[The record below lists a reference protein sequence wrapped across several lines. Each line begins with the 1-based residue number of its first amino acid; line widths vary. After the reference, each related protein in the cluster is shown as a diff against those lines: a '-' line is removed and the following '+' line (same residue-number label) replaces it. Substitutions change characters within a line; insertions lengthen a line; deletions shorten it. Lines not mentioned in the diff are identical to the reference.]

1 MLDPVTA
8 FTVATTA
15 FGTIKKLVEAGRE
28 VEDVA
33 GQLGKWFG
41 AVSDFNTHANLKA
54 AEKPSLFRR
63 VLHDGSVEQEAM
75 QVAMHR
81 EALRKQEY
89 QLKLLIIGHYG
100 EAVYNEMMQDRIRI
114 RRQREKAE
122 REHEMRRAEFRATVF
137 YGVAIAVCAAILI
150 WLATI
155 FYDSFNWR
163 S

>member
-33 GQLGKWFG
+33 GQIGKWFG
-41 AVSDFNTHANLKA
+41 AVSDFHTHANRKA
-54 AEKPSLFRR
+54 AERPSVFRKL
-63 VLHDGSVEQEAM
+63 LHDGSVEQQALDMAM
-75 QVAMHR
+75 KR

-100 EAVYNEMMQDRIRI
+100 EVVYNEMMQDRIRI

-122 REHEMRRAEFRATVF
+122 REHEMRRAEFQANVF
-137 YGVAIAVCAAILI
+137 YATAIAVCLAALI
-150 WLATI
+150 WLGSTFI
-155 FYDSFNWR
+155 DTFKGGR
-163 S
+163 